1 VYIVKLTIGFFLA
14 LRVEDLRCPL
24 KVIIGAVGV
33 AVSATGADAPTSLTT
48 SLSLA
53 EATTSSDLYSQLI
66 DKSSAGVTHEWLL
79 TRLTPLL
86 ARRTKVFRVGDGSR
100 FRRLSRARQSIA
112 ICTCSLL
119 GAANLTTSL
128 GYLRFGLNGW
138 GLLVLV
144 HSVKDRF

>member
-1 VYIVKLTIGFFLA
+1 MYIVKLTIGFFLA

-33 AVSATGADAPTSLTT
+33 AISATGADAPTSLTT

-66 DKSSAGVTHEWLL
+66 DRSSAGVTHEWLL

-86 ARRTKVFRVGDGSR
+86 ARGTKVFRVGDGSR
-100 FRRLSRARQSIA
+100 CRRRNRAPQSIA
-112 ICTCSLL
+112 ICTCRLL